1 MAVNKNAVVK
11 QARVP
16 LIAVHHCYNCCSD
29 GFETL
34 GCLLLTKISMAYPHS
49 KLSKPSQGRAL
60 QTVRTFYP
68 HTFMHVHVQNTCSVT
83 LCAASSGRSWSPS
96 GVVTAYTAVTHC
108 PD

>member
-11 QARVP
+11 QARAP

-60 QTVRTFYP
+60 QTVRTLYP
-68 HTFMHVHVQNTCSVT
+68 HTSMHVHVFCHPVRRQQRSLLVT
-83 LCAASSGRSWSPS
+83 LRSC
-96 GVVTAYTAVTHC
+96 HC
-108 PD
+108 LHCRHTLP